1 MSEVE
6 QRREQLPS
14 EVEQRR
20 DASANA
26 RVDAAR
32 AAAARRNAW
41 LLGAFAACFY
51 IGYMV
56 WMYLRAGSGG

>member
-1 MSEVE
+1 M
-6 QRREQLPS
+6 S

-20 DASANA
+20 DASVNA
-26 RVDAAR
+26 RADAAR

-41 LLGAFAACFY
+41 LLAAFAACFY